1 MLYATTHV
9 SSPCDAYMVC
19 KVIQFI
25 DLCKATCC
33 KNSVRLNIVIA
44 VLKFDFFFQAV
55 DGAAGKEAI
64 QIISTLSQQGG
75 QVGAELGSAGAAEA
89 IVRATLA
96 QPDIEAFQTHK

>member
-1 MLYATTHV
+1 MLK
-9 SSPCDAYMVC
+9 S
-19 KVIQFI
+19 
-25 DLCKATCC
+25 
-33 KNSVRLNIVIA
+33 
-44 VLKFDFFFQAV
+44 DFFLQAV

-64 QIISTLSQQGG
+64 QIVSTLSQQGG